1 MSFFFAPSMEHN
13 LVVQLRGYQ
22 ILARS
27 GSLNYLAKIVLH
39 HHERWDGRGYPAG
52 LKGEDIPL
60 SS

>member
-1 MSFFFAPSMEHN
+1 MEHN